1 MTDLSAAASKSKW
14 IIVMGVA
21 GAGKSSLGRVLAEKL
36 ALPFLEGDTFH
47 PPANVAKM
55 AAGVALN
62 DDDRWPWLAALAAA
76 LKKSESGA
84 VLACSA
90 LKRAYRDRL
99 RDGAGR
105 PLKFVWL
112 SVSRPALN
120 ARMSAR
126 TGHYMP
132 ASLLNSQLATLERPT
147 PDEAA
152 ITIDGDAPL
161 AMILRDALSEIG
173 APAAPA
179 DKR

>member
-1 MTDLSAAASKSKW
+1 
-14 IIVMGVA
+14 
-21 GAGKSSLGRVLAEKL
+21 
-36 ALPFLEGDTFH
+36 
-47 PPANVAKM
+47 
-55 AAGVALN
+55 
-62 DDDRWPWLAALAAA
+62 
-76 LKKSESGA
+76 
-84 VLACSA
+84 

-161 AMILRDALSEIG
+161 AMILRDALRELEALS
-173 APAAPA
+173 APA
-179 DKR
+179 